1 MPPYDESGNQ
11 GDSSESEN
19 ANGLMTWGGIS
30 VFIGLMGIEES
41 IFALIPILIGGA
53 MLFAGFQQKQAI
65 QQAIASGQT
74 PKGQMDVKSGAVWG
88 PVDKIMSKVD
98 DPDTFVHDMPNQ
110 GHRSLTA
117 QQRMDA
123 EFHGDHIDEFRGD
136 EISNFDG
143 HDFSDHA
150 PDGFP
155 SAIPGDFHDASRYWH
170 HPEAKF
176 SDPYA

>member
-1 MPPYDESGNQ
+1 MV
-11 GDSSESEN
+11 
-19 ANGLMTWGGIS
+19 WGGIMG
-30 VFIGLMGIEES
+30 FIGLMNLEES
-41 IFALIPILIGGA
+41 LFALIPIIIGGV
-53 MLFAGFQQKQAI
+53 MFFAGYLQKQAI
-65 QQAIASGQT
+65 TRAIESGNI

-88 PVDKIMSKVD
+88 PVDSIMSKVD
-98 DPDTFVHDMPNQ
+98 DPDTFVYDMPTQ
-110 GHRSLTA
+110 GSRSRTA

-136 EISNFDG
+136 EISNFDE

-155 SAIPGDFHDASRYWH
+155 SAIPGDFHDAARYWH
-170 HPEAKF
+170 NPEAKF

>member
-1 MPPYDESGNQ
+1 MPPYDDSGKQ

-30 VFIGLMGIEES
+30 VFIGLMGIES
-41 IFALIPILIGGA
+41 SLFALIPILIGGA

-98 DPDTFVHDMPNQ
+98 DPDSFGHDIPWQ
-110 GHRSLTA
+110 GPRSRTA
-117 QQRMDA
+117 QR
-123 EFHGDHIDEFRGD
+123 
-136 EISNFDG
+136 
-143 HDFSDHA
+143 
-150 PDGFP
+150 
-155 SAIPGDFHDASRYWH
+155 
-170 HPEAKF
+170 
-176 SDPYA
+176 